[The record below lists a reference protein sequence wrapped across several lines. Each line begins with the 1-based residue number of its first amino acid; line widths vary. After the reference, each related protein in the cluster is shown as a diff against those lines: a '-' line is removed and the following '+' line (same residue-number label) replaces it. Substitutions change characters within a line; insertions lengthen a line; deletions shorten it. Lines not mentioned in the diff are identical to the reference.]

1 MNKRVAVIGL
11 VVTGLVLG
19 GTLAACGSSAE
30 ATVDVP
36 GTFNVTQVDVSGKKV
51 TCITWA
57 DYKKGGLSCDWANA
71 K

>member
-1 MNKRVAVIGL
+1 MRTRTVLAALVGVVTAVI
-11 VVTGLVLG
+11 VT
-19 GTLAACGSSAE
+19 ACSGNTEDSAGVSGE
-30 ATVDVP
+30 
-36 GTFNVTQVDVSGKKV
+36 FSVTQVDVNGKRV

>member
-1 MNKRVAVIGL
+1 MNKRIAVIGL
-11 VVTGLVLG
+11 AVIGLALG
-19 GTLAACGSSAE
+19 GTLAACGSNAE

-36 GTFNVTQVDVSGKKV
+36 GMFNVTQVDVNGKKV
-51 TCITWA
+51 TCVTWA

>member
-1 MNKRVAVIGL
+1 MKTRAVLAVLVGVVTAVI
-11 VVTGLVLG
+11 VT
-19 GTLAACGSSAE
+19 ACGGNTEDSA
-30 ATVDVP
+30 
-36 GTFNVTQVDVSGKKV
+36 GVSGEFSVTSVSVNGKQV

>member
-1 MNKRVAVIGL
+1 MNFKGFTFALGTVLTGVILSGCD
-11 VVTGLVLG
+11 T
-19 GTLAACGSSAE
+19 TAPE
-30 ATVDVP
+30 ATDVS
-36 GTFNVTQVDVSGKKV
+36 GDFQVTQVAVNGKQV